1 MTTEIGNIRV
11 ERVIKASPEQVW
23 SVLADGWAYANW
35 VVGAS
40 AIRDVEAEWPAV
52 GAQIHHSVGAWPVLL
67 SDSTSVTACEPHR
80 SLTMQARGWPLGEAT
95 IAVTL
100 EQLGV
105 DETKVV
111 MTEDATRGPGRLVP
125 FPLRQAAIVPRNRES
140 LRRLSLIAE
149 NRAPRG

>member
-1 MTTEIGNIRV
+1 MSTEMATIRV
-11 ERVIKASPEQVW
+11 ERVINASREQVW

-40 AIRDVEAEWPAV
+40 AIRDVEAGWPAV

-67 SDSTSVTACEPHR
+67 SDSTSVLECEPQT

-95 IAVTL
+95 ISLTL
-100 EQLGV
+100 EPLDGRTRV
-105 DETKVV
+105 T
-111 MTEDATRGPGRLVP
+111 MTEDATRGPGRFVP
-125 FPLRQAAIVPRNRES
+125 RPLRQAAIVPRNRES

-149 NRAPRG
+149 NRAPRD